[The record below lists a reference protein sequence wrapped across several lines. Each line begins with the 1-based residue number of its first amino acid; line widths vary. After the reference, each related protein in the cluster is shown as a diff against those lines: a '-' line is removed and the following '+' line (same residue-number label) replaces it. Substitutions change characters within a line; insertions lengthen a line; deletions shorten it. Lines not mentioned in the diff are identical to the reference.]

1 MPGTLNRSALEGPLL
16 FDLITRTKNT
26 QFISRRSLPYTARVM
41 RSAQLASPKS
51 AMRYVARHFLCH
63 FLGVG
68 KAPTDVCYDS
78 QVLKES
84 GVSNFELREDF
95 YLEHRTSEQ
104 TIFEVCLCCYRPRC
118 AHRHYTYNAQM
129 MRWFEE
135 QVALDGRRAAL

>member
-1 MPGTLNRSALEGPLL
+1 
-16 FDLITRTKNT
+16 
-26 QFISRRSLPYTARVM
+26 
-41 RSAQLASPKS
+41 
-51 AMRYVARHFLCH
+51 MRYVARHFLCH

-104 TIFEVCLCCYRPRC
+104 TIFEVRFVSAAIDHDVHIVTIL
-118 AHRHYTYNAQM
+118 TT
-129 MRWFEE
+129 
-135 QVALDGRRAAL
+135 RR